1 MDAEYMEAALLAGGE
16 GRRAQSGKADPKH
29 GKLDIEVCGIPL
41 GLRSYIKLS
50 GEFPDA
56 MVICREGN
64 VPKCLAKQRM
74 AYDSDVANGPAAG
87 IIAALE
93 LSQDWCFI
101 AAADM
106 PFLDDALIA
115 FMASEVVKLPQS
127 VLCAVPYWRKGH
139 EPLHAF
145 YRKRAIGEISAYS
158 DSGRRSLT
166 GLTEALGA
174 RLIDAEDAALRCGAD
189 IEMAFFNVNSPE
201 DFKHAERL
209 IGLSGGQA
217 GDRRQYEGRTG
228 PAR

>member
-1 MDAEYMEAALLAGGE
+1 MEAALLAGGE
-16 GRRAQSGKADPKH
+16 GRRALSGRADLQH

-41 GLRSYIKLS
+41 GLRSFMNLS
-50 GEFPDA
+50 GAFPDT

-64 VPKCLAKQRM
+64 VPRCLAGQRM
-74 AYDSDVANGPAAG
+74 AYDSDIASGPVAG

-115 FMASEVVKLPQS
+115 FMASEVVKLPRS
-127 VLCAVPYWRKGH
+127 VLCAVPFWRKGY

-145 YRKRAIGEISAYS
+145 YRKRAIGAIAEYS
-158 DSGRRSLT
+158 NSGRRSLI

-174 RLIDAEDAALRCGAD
+174 RLIYAEDAAVKCYAD

-201 DFKHAERL
+201 DFEYAERL
-209 IGLSGGQA
+209 VA
-217 GDRRQYEGRTG
+217 YRRFGRR
-228 PAR
+228 PEAK